1 MKKVQIDGLGE
12 ITFKKSA
19 RAKYIKLKVVPFEGV
34 IVTVPTYLNYDFGI
48 NAVMGGYDWL
58 QSQLNKV
65 REQENA
71 LSFRESNFPMDTLLY
86 RIEVIRSTE
95 EVLKRKAIKNVIRL
109 SIPEGIG
116 FDDLAVQNFLSDSL
130 NKVYRAEAKQILP
143 KKVKEYAAQYKLP
156 VGKVTIRDTK
166 TRWGSCSHENNIN
179 LSLHLMKLPMHII
192 DYVVL
197 HELAHVTE
205 KNHQKPFWKLLD
217 VYCKGNA
224 RELDRELKNY
234 NHLILR

>member
-19 RAKYIKLKVVPFEGV
+19 RAKYIKLKVVPFERV
-34 IVTVPTYLNYDFGI
+34 VVTVPTYLNYDFGI
-48 NAVMGGYDWL
+48 NAVMGRYDWL
-58 QSQLNKV
+58 QSQLHKV

-71 LSFRESNFPMDTLLY
+71 LSFKESDFPIHTLLY
-86 RIEVIRSTE
+86 EIQIVRSTE
-95 EVLKRKAIKNVIRL
+95 NVLKLKAVKNIIRL
-109 SIPEGIG
+109 SIPEEAG
-116 FDDLAVQNFLSDSL
+116 FEDLAIQNFLSDSL
-130 NKVYRAEAKQILP
+130 NKVYRAEAKQVLP
-143 KKVKEYAAQYKLP
+143 KKVKEYAVQYKLP

-166 TRWGSCSHENNIN
+166 TRWGSCSHENNIS

-205 KNHQKPFWKLLD
+205 KNHQKPFWELLD

-224 RELDRELKNY
+224 KALDRELKNY